1 MLQPQRSWRADGF
14 GNTDVE
20 RGYSDGNEYE
30 NVGGGENGAYRYGN
44 TATAGFNMR
53 EGVIG
58 EFDTSRLDY
67 EAVLAYVA
75 LPPLGAIILLILERG
90 SDYVRF
96 HAWQSSLLFTVI
108 FILHLIFSFLSW
120 VIVIADIASIAFLAM
135 RAYHDADALDRYEI
149 PIFGQIAKS
158 HPRRRISRK
167 DIGRNEERYLSN
179 VVFLI

>member
-1 MLQPQRSWRADGF
+1 
-14 GNTDVE
+14 
-20 RGYSDGNEYE
+20 
-30 NVGGGENGAYRYGN
+30 
-44 TATAGFNMR
+44 MR

-96 HAWQSSLLFTVI
+96 HAQSSLLFTVI

-149 PIFGQIAKS
+149 PIFGQIAS
-158 HPRRRISRK
+158 RIL
-167 DIGRNEERYLSN
+167 DDE
-179 VVFLI
+179 